1 MSCGKF
7 VAARVRVVSGCGR
20 RCVWSRRRDCGAV
33 CCVCCVRLVSS
44 ADRTVYYHKYPVT
57 GPGSQT
63 PIGWVTITAR
73 RAFCCGGLLCC
84 YCGLSKSA
92 S

>member
-1 MSCGKF
+1 M
-7 VAARVRVVSGCGR
+7 
-20 RCVWSRRRDCGAV
+20 
-33 CCVCCVRLVSS
+33 CCVRLVSS